1 MEACVKYRYLRH
13 RHGLLAGLDAADI
26 GRHMQRPQIHDRFQI
41 VDDLFIHQNRIGKLF
56 AAMQYA
62 VAHCIDLLQ

>member
-1 MEACVKYRYLRH
+1 
-13 RHGLLAGLDAADI
+13 
-26 GRHMQRPQIHDRFQI
+26 MQRPQIHDRFQI